1 MTEPSP
7 TPHGEPTVDKSQII
21 SRLRD
26 FVEENFLYMRPDFEL
41 KNDQS
46 LMENGVV
53 DSMGVMEMI
62 QFLEEEFGV
71 EVDDSEITEE
81 NLGSL
86 DAIAGFVLSRRGD
99 EAQTA

>member
-1 MTEPSP
+1 MI
-7 TPHGEPTVDKSQII
+7 VDKSQILT
-21 SRLRD
+21 RLRA

-86 DAIAGFVLSRRGD
+86 DAIAGFVLKRGSGESRQ
-99 EAQTA
+99 AV

>member
-1 MTEPSP
+1 
-7 TPHGEPTVDKSQII
+7 VDKDQILA
-21 SRLRD
+21 RLRG

-46 LMENGVV
+46 LMGNGIV

-71 EVDDSEITEE
+71 EVSDEEITED

-86 DAIAGFVLSRRGD
+86 DAVTGFVVKRGSG
-99 EAQTA
+99 EGRQTV

>member
-1 MTEPSP
+1 
-7 TPHGEPTVDKSQII
+7 VDKAQILT
-21 SRLRD
+21 RLRG
-26 FVEENFLYMRPDFEL
+26 FIEENFLYMRPDFEL

-46 LMENGVV
+46 LMGNGIV

-71 EVDDSEITEE
+71 EVEDTEITEE

-86 DAIAGFVLSRRGD
+86 DAIAGFVLERGSG
-99 EAQTA
+99 EERQAV